1 MQIQG
6 IVHLDGRLTGTAVVL
21 LHAVTGVDESL
32 LRRARIRPA
41 TSNWLRAPW
50 YPYSRGGA
58 LTVGRTIWFTRAWYH
73 PKGLGDG
80 SLHATHRWLLHLA
93 HEAGHLPQAERF
105 GLSLP
110 GKARYVAAF
119 AWQYGSRAL
128 LFRRPVH
135 DGSPLEQ
142 EADIGRQVLLHML
155 GSLGERHPVV
165 VAVHRADTASVEA
178 WCRLQSAQLLAL
190 RTEIRTARHA

>member
-6 IVHLDGRLTGTAVVL
+6 IVHLDGRLSDAAVVL
-21 LHAVTGVDESL
+21 LHSVTGVDESL

-50 YPYSRGGA
+50 YSYRRGGA
-58 LTVGRTIWFTRAWYH
+58 LTMGRTIWFTRTWYRQD
-73 PKGLGDG
+73 GLGNG

-105 GLSLP
+105 GLSLL

-119 AWQYGSRAL
+119 TGQYGSRAL
-128 LFRRPVH
+128 LFKRPLH
-135 DGSPLEQ
+135 DGSPLER
-142 EADIGRQVLLHML
+142 EADIGRQVLLRML

-178 WCRLQSAQLLAL
+178 WCRLQHVQLLAL
-190 RTEIRTARHA
+190 LAEGRSALRA

>member
-6 IVHLDGRLTGTAVVL
+6 IVHVDGRLSDAAVLL

-41 TSNWLRAPW
+41 ASNWLRAPW

-58 LTVGRTIWFTRAWYH
+58 LTVGRTIWFTRAWYR
-73 PKGLGDG
+73 PDGLGDG
-80 SLHATHRWLLHLA
+80 SLHATYRWLLHLA
-93 HEAGHLPQAERF
+93 HEAGHLPQADRF

-135 DGSPLEQ
+135 DGSPLER
-142 EADIGRQVLLHML
+142 EADLGRRVLLHVL
-155 GSLGERHPVV
+155 APLGERHPVV
-165 VAVHRADTASVEA
+165 GAVHQGDMAALQA
-178 WCRLQSAQLLAL
+178 WRLSQGPQLLAL
-190 RTEIRTARHA
+190 LADGRRALTA